1 MYYSIFGDRDKAT
14 FPMVMPGAHRI
25 VTLVP
30 IKVPL
35 QEDNITS
42 YIKKLFLFYIFIKL
56 PSKTKFI
63 LFLFKIIGLS
73 IKVLSCDSKGSWL
86 NPLLDFNLLTL
97 EVSLTQ
103 QTFNTS
109 IVLKLGRLFL
119 AQYYKDIIIPLVD
132 TPNEDENQ
140 YLLLMKYTLVSIYFI
155 YLLFIQ

>member
-1 MYYSIFGDRDKAT
+1 M
-14 FPMVMPGAHRI
+14 
-25 VTLVP
+25 
-30 IKVPL
+30 
-35 QEDNITS
+35 
-42 YIKKLFLFYIFIKL
+42 FLFYIL
-56 PSKTKFI
+56 LNCHLKTKL

-97 EVSLTQ
+97 EVSLIQ

-119 AQYYKDIIIPLVD
+119 AQYYKDMIIPLVD

-140 YLLLMKYTLVSIYFI
+140 YLLLMKYTLVSICFI
-155 YLLFIQ
+155 H